1 MIKFEEHEGQLFRML
16 DKPVPLTDDTELP
29 VLVRMIQN
37 DTMLGKANKRSC
49 HPDALAIKI
58 ICIELTDGGL
68 FLDGHYTYRYEIIG
82 IPVAE
87 GSSEWRNYQLV
98 QGKCVYCPGDS
109 EYYQAS
115 GQGRII
121 GKIIENNEF
130 NSTWNSDTFMRD
142 DSDGWQ
148 IYKEQKPLLADAK
161 VGDLVK
167 LRNGSYS
174 QIAEV
179 KDGSVF
185 KYQNPEVIERSRVA
199 LSRPHGLPYFGV
211 MKMVTPADGELQDT
225 DYTKE
230 GFVRCMAKTGW
241 QIYEE
246 PKQPKPKYRV
256 GDSVICEYHRSPLP
270 KQVSY
275 ERIID
280 INDVTIVTQS
290 QNGSVCEYDINGNH
304 GDING
309 WHIDRVISPSEHIIT
324 IGCLSG
330 TVEPVSTN
338 GIHVW
343 FHLIGVDDK
352 TIATIRISSLDTPT
366 RELVESLLEA
376 QGEGDKPCES

>member
-121 GKIIENNEF
+121 GKLIENNEF

-142 DSDGWQ
+142 DSD
-148 IYKEQKPLLADAK
+148 
-161 VGDLVK
+161 
-167 LRNGSYS
+167 
-174 QIAEV
+174 
-179 KDGSVF
+179 
-185 KYQNPEVIERSRVA
+185 
-199 LSRPHGLPYFGV
+199 
-211 MKMVTPADGELQDT
+211 
-225 DYTKE
+225 
-230 GFVRCMAKTGW
+230 GW

-330 TVEPVSTN
+330 TVVHSVSEDCFLLAMVN
-338 GIHVW
+338 DPQHRACCI
-343 FHLIGVDDK
+343 DM
-352 TIATIRISSLDTPT
+352 SMLDTQT
-366 RELVESLLEA
+366 RELVEGLLEA
-376 QGEGDKPCES
+376 QRRGDIK